1 MSKLSLWRA
10 ICLVCVFGTLAMIG
24 WAADTFTT
32 LVSFNNTD
40 GATPLYE
47 SLAQGLNG
55 NFYGTTSQ
63 GGAHSAGTVFEITPA
78 GTLTTVYNFCSD
90 QHCTDGSG
98 PYAGLIQTPNGNFYG
113 TTAQG
118 GANGYGTV
126 FEITSTG
133 TLTTLYS
140 FCSQLNCADGA
151 SPEAGLVQATNGNF
165 YGTTE
170 QNDVSEFGVG
180 QGTIFEITPAGKL
193 TTLYSFCSQPHCTD
207 GAVPSGAL
215 IQGNNGNF
223 FGTTQGG
230 GNSACSG
237 GCGIVFEITPA
248 GVLTILH
255 AFDGTDGAYPIGG
268 LVQATNGNFY
278 GTTEQGGVGEFGV
291 DQGTVFEITPGGTL
305 TMLYGFCSQPGC
317 TDGRFPYAG
326 LVQASNGNLYGTTMN
341 GGDSNACG
349 EHGCGSIFEITA
361 EGRLTTLYSFDI
373 NDGPLLV
380 ATPVQGTNGNFY
392 GTTEAGGASS
402 ACHNGTLIGCGTV
415 FRLSLGLTPF
425 VQTLSTSGKPGA
437 AIIVLGNNL
446 TSTTSVSF
454 NGALAKFKVVSS
466 TEITATVPS
475 NSTSGPV
482 KVTTPDFTLLS
493 KVPFRVS

>member
-1 MSKLSLWRA
+1 MSKLTSWG
-10 ICLVCVFGTLAMIG
+10 IISVVCVFCALAVVG
-24 WAADTFTT
+24 WPADTFTT

-47 SLAQGLNG
+47 SLVQGLNG

-63 GGAHSAGTVFEITPA
+63 GGAHGSGTVFEITPA
-78 GTLTTVYNFCSD
+78 GTRTTLYNFCSELD
-90 QHCTDGSG
+90 CTDGSS
-98 PYAGLIQTPNGNFYG
+98 PYAGLIQAPNGNFYG
-113 TTAQG
+113 TTNTSGENNA
-118 GANGYGTV
+118 GTI
-126 FEITSTG
+126 FEITPTG

-140 FCSQLNCADGA
+140 FCSQPNCADGE

-165 YGTTE
+165 YGTTTP
-170 QNDVSEFGVG
+170 QGGNGP
-180 QGTIFEITPAGKL
+180 GTIFEITPAGKL
-193 TTLYSFCSQPHCTD
+193 TTLYSFCSQPNCTD
-207 GAVPSGAL
+207 GFGPSGGL

-223 FGTTQGG
+223 YGTTQGG
-230 GNSACSG
+230 GNSACFG

-255 AFDGTDGAYPIGG
+255 AFDGTDGAYPFGG

-305 TMLYGFCSQPGC
+305 TTLYGFCSQPGC

-326 LVQASNGNLYGTTMN
+326 LVQASNGKLYGTTMN

-361 EGRLTTLYSFDI
+361 EGQLTTLYSFDI

-380 ATPVQGTNGNFY
+380 ATPVQGTDGNFY
-392 GTTEAGGASS
+392 GTTDAGGASS
-402 ACHNGTLIGCGTV
+402 ACNNGTLIGCGTV
-415 FRLSLGLTPF
+415 FRLSLGLRPF
-425 VQTLSTSGKPGA
+425 VQTLPTSGKPGA

-446 TSTTSVSF
+446 TSATSVSF
-454 NGALAKFKVVSS
+454 NGILAKFKVVSS

-475 NSTSGPV
+475 NATSGPV
-482 KVTTPDFTLLS
+482 KVTTPQRTLLS
-493 KVPFRVS
+493 KVRFRVS

>member
-78 GTLTTVYNFCSD
+78 GTLTTVYNFCSYRD
-90 QHCTDGSG
+90 CTDGSG

-193 TTLYSFCSQPHCTD
+193 TTLYSFCSQPNCTD

-223 FGTTQGG
+223 YGTTQGG

-248 GVLTILH
+248 GVLTTLH
-255 AFDGTDGAYPIGG
+255 TFDGTDGAYPIGG

-305 TMLYGFCSQPGC
+305 TML
-317 TDGRFPYAG
+317 
-326 LVQASNGNLYGTTMN
+326 
-341 GGDSNACG
+341 
-349 EHGCGSIFEITA
+349 
-361 EGRLTTLYSFDI
+361 
-373 NDGPLLV
+373 
-380 ATPVQGTNGNFY
+380 
-392 GTTEAGGASS
+392 
-402 ACHNGTLIGCGTV
+402 
-415 FRLSLGLTPF
+415 
-425 VQTLSTSGKPGA
+425 
-437 AIIVLGNNL
+437 
-446 TSTTSVSF
+446 
-454 NGALAKFKVVSS
+454 
-466 TEITATVPS
+466 
-475 NSTSGPV
+475 
-482 KVTTPDFTLLS
+482 
-493 KVPFRVS
+493 